1 MTQRAVN
8 AKHFKNLV
16 DLMDFFKDE
25 EFCHNFLK
33 NLFWGENR
41 ENKKCPN
48 CQSCNVIEFADFKKN
63 RCQTCKFEFS
73 IRKNTIFDD
82 SKVPLRK
89 WFMVIY
95 LANSNKKGVN
105 SLTVARQVGITQK
118 TAWFM
123 LHRIREV
130 MKGGNSPFDGI
141 TEVDEAYFGGKEGN
155 KHTINKFKSEKTAVI
170 GLVNRDTKQVK
181 AVSIPN
187 ADKEN
192 LLPKIGCNVAMG
204 STVITDTYNAYKNL
218 KNNFKHYTIKHSE
231 NETVGSRI
239 KLKNTEIMSE
249 YVRLDSRIA
258 FKIHTNTIEG
268 FWSQVKRGIY
278 GIYHWASKKHINRY
292 LNEYTFRYNGKE
304 NCDFKNFVNWFSNC
318 EGKKVVYA
326 NLIK

>member
-1 MTQRAVN
+1 MKN
-8 AKHFKNLV
+8 FKNLV

-63 RCQTCKFEFS
+63 RCQACKFEFS

-123 LHRIREV
+123 LHRIKNAVSGKIFNNQFTGTVEIDECYI
-130 MKGGNSPFDGI
+130 GGS
-141 TEVDEAYFGGKEGN
+141 EAN
-155 KHTINKFKSEKTAVI
+155 KHTVNKFKSEKTAVI
-170 GLVNRDTKQVK
+170 GMVERETKQVK
-181 AVSIPN
+181 AVAVES
-187 ADKEN
+187 ADKEC
-192 LLPKIGCNVAMG
+192 LLPKIGCNVKEKAMQ
-204 STVITDTYNAYKNL
+204 
-218 KNNFKHYTIKHSE
+218 
-231 NETVGSRI
+231 
-239 KLKNTEIMSE
+239 KLKELKSK
-249 YVRLDSRIA
+249 D
-258 FKIHTNTIEG
+258 
-268 FWSQVKRGIY
+268 KR
-278 GIYHWASKKHINRY
+278 
-292 LNEYTFRYNGKE
+292 
-304 NCDFKNFVNWFSNC
+304 
-318 EGKKVVYA
+318 
-326 NLIK
+326 